1 MSSITEKYCIV
12 DAGNTQI
19 KIVDFE
25 NNQIVQQQTLAIN
38 EEGKVKRML
47 SSRNKRTS
55 LLSSVLNNKTTT
67 WLARLMEPDLILN
80 NNTPLPIDLGQYK
93 TPETLGA
100 DRIANAVAANHLS
113 STEQAL
119 VIDMGTC
126 IKFDLVIKGQYQG
139 GSISP
144 GYKMRL
150 KAMHEYTGALPLLE
164 LENIAPLIGKDTKQ
178 AMLSGVIN
186 GVQSEINTFI
196 DAYTQQYQQ
205 LTIFL
210 TGGDHKIFDK
220 ELKNSIFAD
229 DNLTIKG
236 LFIILRHNV

>member
-1 MSSITEKYCIV
+1 MTPKTDKYCVV

-25 NNQIVQQQTLAIN
+25 NEQFVRQQTVAIN
-38 EEGKVKRML
+38 EEEKLRKIL
-47 SSRNKRTS
+47 SSRKKATS
-55 LLSSVLNNKTTT
+55 LLSSVLDNKTTS
-67 WLARLMEPDLILN
+67 WIARLMEPNLILN
-80 NNTPLPIDLGQYK
+80 SNTPLPIDLKQYE

-100 DRIANAVAANHLS
+100 DRIANAVAAHHFS

-119 VIDMGTC
+119 VVDVGTC
-126 IKFDLVIKGQYQG
+126 IKFDLVVKGKYQG

-150 KAMHEYTGALPLLE
+150 RAMHDYTGALPYLE
-164 LENIAPLIGKDTKQ
+164 LENVSYLIGKNTKQ

-186 GVQSEINTFI
+186 GIQAEIHKFI
-196 DAYTQQYQQ
+196 DVYAQQYQQ